1 MITFLIVTPIML
13 GLGLLLT
20 SAILEINLF
29 IPITW
34 KGILTDPKPGEIYYH
49 KDYKP
54 TKDPFK
60 RNLKVK
66 LIYIVD
72 KKDGYIQYYEESQR
86 LEDIPEDITEEHIE
100 NIQQK
105 VKSRY
110 LASEKRYIKMIQY
123 PHKLAITREQ
133 KLDIV

>member
-60 RNLKVK
+60 RNPEVK

-86 LEDIPEDITEEHIE
+86 PEDITEEHIE
-100 NIQQK
+100 NLQK
-105 VKSRY
+105 KIKSRY
-110 LASEKRYIKMIQY
+110 LASEKCYIKMIQY
-123 PHKLAITREQ
+123 PHKLAITRKQ